1 VAEVVN
7 SPYLVLF
14 ARLLLAG
21 VLLVAGVGKLREN
34 NPGLLLAEVSFLP
47 LPLARLAARLLPFVE
62 LAIGGLL
69 LLGLL
74 TNIAGL
80 AAAAMFLL
88 FSIVLARKLLL
99 GKTENC
105 HCFGSFSA
113 GTLTWGALL
122 RNLLLLTTALL
133 LTFTGSAWLALD
145 YLVVAGRQGV
155 YPPALDGLPVL
166 LLAGITVVGIVFG
179 GRVLGYIRQTLQ
191 AV

>member
-1 VAEVVN
+1 MAEVVN

-145 YLVVAGRQGV
+145 YLMAGRQGV

>member
-1 VAEVVN
+1 M
-7 SPYLVLF
+7 VLF

-21 VLLVAGVGKLREN
+21 VLLIAGVGKLREN
-34 NPGLLLAEVSFLP
+34 NPGLVMAEVNFLP
-47 LPLARLAARLLPFVE
+47 LPLARVAARLLPYIE
-62 LAIGGLL
+62 IATGGLL

-74 TNIAGL
+74 TNVAGL
-80 AAAAMFLL
+80 VAAAMFVV
-88 FSIVLARKLLL
+88 FSAVLAGKLLR

-122 RNLLLLTTALL
+122 RNLLLLTAALL
-133 LTFTGSAWLALD
+133 LTFTTSAWLALD
-145 YLVVAGRQGV
+145 YFVLGRQGS
-155 YPPALDGLPVL
+155 YPSAVDGLAVL
-166 LLAGITVVGIVFG
+166 LIAGIAVFVVVFG